1 MLRLDSMKALI
12 TGAAGQLGRALIK
25 CAPPAST
32 CISLTRQQLDLEN
45 SSEIQNAILQHNPDL
60 IINTAA
66 YTAVDLAE
74 QNVAEAF
81 AVNSTAVGILSSSAR
96 QCGAHFV
103 HISTDFVFDGSVA
116 RAYRP
121 DDHRNP
127 LSAYG
132 RSKAAGEDAAGADAS
147 ILRTAWVYGA
157 GGSNF
162 VHTMLKLM
170 RSRSEI
176 CVVADQIGTPTWTD
190 SLAQVVWALATRRLA
205 GVWHYTDAGV
215 ASWYDFAV
223 AIEEEARSAGLLSTP
238 TSISPIGTAQYPTP
252 ASRPP
257 FSMLDSS
264 ATLAAIGRLPVHWRV
279 NLRAM
284 LQEVKA
290 NGL

>member
-1 MLRLDSMKALI
+1 MKALI
-12 TGAAGQLGRALIK
+12 TGASGQLGRALIK
-25 CAPPAST
+25 CAPAGSA
-32 CISLTRQQLDLEN
+32 CISLTREQLDLEN
-45 SSEIQNAILQHNPDL
+45 SSAIQNALLQHDPDV
-60 IINTAA
+60 IINAAA

-74 QNVAEAF
+74 QNVAKAF
-81 AVNSTAVGILSSSAR
+81 AVNSTAVGVISDSAR
-96 QCGAHFV
+96 RCGAHLV
-103 HISTDFVFDGSVA
+103 HISTDFVFDGSIA
-116 RAYRP
+116 RAYLP

-132 RSKAAGEDAAGADAS
+132 RSKAAGEDAAGVDAS

-176 CVVADQIGTPTWTD
+176 AVVADQIGAPTWTT
-190 SLAQVVWALATRRLA
+190 SLAQVVWALATPRLA

-223 AIEEEARSAGLLSTP
+223 AIEEEARKIGLLAVP
-238 TSISPIGTAQYPTP
+238 TNILPIGTAEYPTP

-257 FSMLDSS
+257 FSMLNSS
-264 ATLAAIGRLPVHWRV
+264 ATLAALGRTPVHWRV

-290 NGL
+290 KGL